1 MHGKILSN
9 RRTSSVP
16 NSRADHGVHA
26 AISGRGLAVG
36 YRLAVAAMLVAS
48 LTVLVGSASGQPAGL
63 MAAYSFDEGA
73 GTSVGDTSGNA
84 HAGTI
89 SGASWATSG
98 WFGGALHFDG
108 TNDWVAVPDAG
119 GFDLRTGMTLE
130 SWVYPTALSGWR
142 TVILKERPGGL
153 AYALYAHDNAPRP
166 AVYVNAGGADVAA
179 LGGVGLPLNAWAHL
193 AATYDGAIL
202 RLYINGNE
210 VGSQALANP
219 IVTST
224 QPLRIGGNAVW
235 GEHFAGLIDEVRIY
249 NRALSPAEIQTD
261 MATPIGPP
269 PPPPPPPGASAT
281 GHWSAPVEL
290 GLVAVNMIHLHTGTI
305 LMYGG
310 ENHGGTSATIWDPA
324 TNALRP
330 VPAPYNVFCSG
341 HSALADGRILVVG
354 GHDNAANIL
363 GSNEAAIFDPV
374 TESWTT
380 VPRMAYRRWYPTAT
394 TLRDGRVLVT
404 SGATTCF
411 DCIADVPEVY
421 DPRANSWT
429 QLTGAR
435 LAFPYYPFMFVLPDG
450 RILNAGAGEQPA
462 PARALDL
469 ANQRWTTV
477 DPVVVDGGSA
487 AMYLPG
493 RVLKSGTSA
502 TTDVSNVPAEAST
515 YVLDMTGPS
524 SSWRRTSDMA
534 FPRAYHTLTVLPDGN
549 VLVTG
554 GGVTTEGKD
563 VSAAVHEA
571 ELWSPAT
578 ETWQTMAAMQVPRLY
593 HSTAL
598 LLPDGRV
605 VVSGSGDS
613 YGGPDQTTAE
623 FYSPPYLFRGARP
636 TIASAPAEIP
646 YGAVFTVGL
655 GDTSP
660 ISSIALVRLGAVTHQ
675 FDQDQRYLTLAF
687 QQSGSTLSLESPATP
702 MLAPPGYYM
711 LFVLNAAGVPS
722 VAHGV
727 RLPSP
732 AEDTTPPTPPSAL
745 AAAGDVRSVA
755 LSWSPSSGDLDVLRY
770 NVHRATVAGFT
781 PSSANRIA
789 QPTATQYTDAGL
801 APGTYYYLV
810 TAEDAAGNVST
821 PSNEAVGTA
830 AADTLDPTI
839 TITAPASGGT
849 VSGTITITATA
860 EDDQGVAGVQFRIDG
875 ADFRVED
882 TTPPFAVSWDT
893 RSLPNGAHILT
904 AVARDVAG
912 NQTTSSPITV
922 TVSNTTPPPATGL
935 VAAYAFSEGNG
946 TTTSDRS
953 GKGNTGT
960 LAGATWTVAGQS
972 STALSFD
979 GVNDRINVND
989 ASSLD
994 LTSGMT
1000 LEAWVYPTALSG
1012 WRTVVLKERAGGLVY
1027 ALYAHADAPW
1037 PAAYVRV
1044 GGEDVGVAGVSPL
1057 PLNAWT
1063 HLATTYDGATLR
1075 LYVNGIEVESQP
1087 GGGNIQVSTGRL
1099 RVGGN
1104 AVWGEW
1110 FAGRIDEVRIYN
1122 RALSPAEIQANM
1134 AAPVP

>member
-9 RRTSSVP
+9 KETSP
-16 NSRADHGVHA
+16 NLNSRANHGLHS
-26 AISGRGLAVG
+26 AIRGRGLAVA
-36 YRLAVAAMLVAS
+36 YLMAVAAVLVVS
-48 LTVLVGSASGQPAGL
+48 LAVLVGPATGQPAGL

-84 HAGTI
+84 HTGTI
-89 SGASWATSG
+89 TGATWTTAG
-98 WFGGALHFDG
+98 WFGDALNFDG
-108 TNDWVAVPDAG
+108 TNDWVAVSDAAG
-119 GFDLRTGMTLE
+119 LDLGTGMTLE
-130 SWVYPTALSGWR
+130 AWVYPTALSGWR
-142 TVILKERPGGL
+142 TVILKERPGAL

-166 AVYVNAGGADVAA
+166 AVYVHAGGADVAA
-179 LGGVGLPLNAWAHL
+179 LGGAGLPLNAWTHL
-193 AATYDGAIL
+193 AATYDGATL

-210 VGSQALANP
+210 VGSQALGNT

-224 QPLRIGGNAVW
+224 LPLRIGGNAVW
-235 GEHFAGLIDEVRIY
+235 GEHFAGRIDEVRIY
-249 NRALSPAEIQTD
+249 NRALSPAEIQAD

-269 PPPPPPPGASAT
+269 PTPPLPPDAST
-281 GHWSAPVEL
+281 IGHWSAPVEL
-290 GLVAVNMIHLHTGTI
+290 GLVAVNMVHLHTGKI

-310 ENHGGTSATIWDPA
+310 ENHGGTSATVWDPA
-324 TNALRP
+324 TNALRL

-363 GSNEAAIFDPV
+363 GSNQAAIFDPV
-374 TESWTT
+374 TESWTS

-394 TLRDGRVLVT
+394 TLMDGRVLVT

-411 DCIADVPEVY
+411 DCIADVPEIY
-421 DPRANSWT
+421 NPQTNSWT
-429 QLTGAR
+429 QLTDAR
-435 LAFPYYPFMFVLPDG
+435 LAFPYYPFIFVLPDG

-462 PARALDL
+462 PARTLDL

-477 DPVVVDGGSA
+477 DPVIVDGGSA
-487 AMYLPG
+487 VMYLPG

-502 TTDVSNVPAEAST
+502 TTDVSNVAAEAST

-524 SSWRRTSDMA
+524 PSWRQTSEMA
-534 FPRAYHTLTVLPDGN
+534 FPRAYHTLTMLPDGN

-563 VSAAVHEA
+563 VSAAVYEA
-571 ELWSPAT
+571 ELWSPAA
-578 ETWQTMAAMQVPRLY
+578 EAWQTMAAMQVPRLY

-613 YGGPDQTTAE
+613 YGGPNQTTAE
-623 FYSPPYLFRGARP
+623 FYSPPYLFHGARP
-636 TIASAPAEIP
+636 AIASAPSEIP
-646 YGAVFTVGL
+646 YGAVFAVGL

-660 ISSIALVRLGAVTHQ
+660 IASVGLVRLGAVTHQ
-675 FDQDQRYLTLAF
+675 FDEDQRYLSLAF
-687 QQSGSTLSLESPATP
+687 QQNGSALSLEAPANAT
-702 MLAPPGYYM
+702 LAPPGYYM

-727 RLPSP
+727 RLPIP
-732 AEDTTPPTPPSAL
+732 AEDTTPPTPPGAL
-745 AAAGDVRSVA
+745 AAAGGVQYVV
-755 LSWSPSSGDLDVLRY
+755 LSWSPSSGDLGVLHY

-789 QPTATQYTDAGL
+789 QPTATQYTDTGL

-810 TAEDAAGNVST
+810 TAEDAAGNVSA

-830 AADTLDPTI
+830 APDSLHPTI
-839 TITAPASGGT
+839 AITVPANGEA

-860 EDDQGVAGVQFRIDG
+860 TDDQGVAGVQFRVDG
-875 ADFRVED
+875 ADLRVED
-882 TTPPFAVSWDT
+882 TTPPYNVSWDT
-893 RSLPNGAHILT
+893 RSLPNGTHILT

-960 LAGATWTVAGQS
+960 LAGATWTIAGQAG
-972 STALSFD
+972 TALSFD
-979 GVNDRINVND
+979 GVNDRININD
-989 ASSLD
+989 AASLD

-1012 WRTVVLKERAGGLVY
+1012 WRTVVLKEMAGGLVY
-1027 ALYAHADAPW
+1027 ALYAHDNAPW

-1044 GGEDVGVAGVSPL
+1044 GGEDVGVTGVSPL

-1075 LYVNGIEVESQP
+1075 LYVDGMEVGSQA
-1087 GGGNIQVSTGRL
+1087 GGGSIQVSTGRL
-1099 RVGGN
+1099 RIGGN